1 MLVRTPHHRPTESLL
16 GYVLRISEA
25 NGYDTP
31 WHVVAHAGILRGEM
45 TTAGFPVQKL
55 AAILGR
61 SPDDLNDISYS
72 GLDENEDR
80 EFRLLGHT
88 LGKGLNSEPLR
99 LTKPVICPQC
109 IVEHGY
115 IDAFFDLSVGV
126 ACPFHRCQLVASCPC
141 CGESL
146 NWFRPGLL
154 TCKCG
159 ASFADVLTKPVS
171 PDLANLMAVI
181 WDKLH
186 GTSLDDLPKGTNL
199 PARQLAGVPLRRL
212 LGKLPDL
219 GGFQIRSHGAT
230 SCDSTPIEL
239 LDSAAQILANWPNG
253 YHDFLDR
260 TALVNSGSAPTTLW
274 KRYEHFS
281 RMFFSKKNCGT
292 DFSWLHQEFI
302 RYRLE
307 TYESALDN
315 RKRSGEDIPA
325 RYVTITEL
333 ARRLKVTPATVRD
346 WSKNGLINLK
356 KAGTPDRPRYIADM
370 EDENLRPP
378 IAAEGSVFGEREA
391 AAYLELPVRVL
402 NRLKVIGHFRVQ
414 HWHKLKH
421 GFHQA
426 DLDEFRKRLL
436 ALSPLVGAGTDETPR
451 TDRVS
456 LAQTQ
461 RKYRFHDHERKADFI
476 VAYLSGTITSAYRT
490 GDSLGDIFFEKS
502 AVEAFVSNSRSH
514 AANDSLSQVEAA
526 KEIGCNLL
534 AVPILVKNGYLAGED
549 GREGQRIT
557 RASVA
562 KLGDQY
568 VALGGL
574 AVELQTSSRRL
585 MRLCK
590 SNNIPLMQ
598 VACGIDN
605 AVSFIERTYEQT
617 LRRLH
622 QDCPP
627 RRLMGMKCNKVLDAV
642 SSYLAELQKQGAPLP
657 RCGKRP
663 HKREIAGACRID
675 RGVFYRNKEAIQ
687 MIEDYAVEEL
697 ASHQEGGR

>member
-1 MLVRTPHHRPTESLL
+1 MLVRTPYHRPTESLL

-31 WHVVAHAGILRGEM
+31 WHVFTHAGIQPGLM

-61 SPDDLNDISYS
+61 SPDDLSDISYS
-72 GLDENEDR
+72 GLDENESR

-88 LGKGLNSEPLR
+88 LGNGLSYEPLR
-99 LTKPVICPQC
+99 LATPAICPQC
-109 IVEHGY
+109 IVQHGY
-115 IDAFFDLSVGV
+115 IDAFFDLNIGV

-141 CGESL
+141 CGKSL
-146 NWFRPGLL
+146 SWFRPGLL

-159 ASFADVLTKPVS
+159 ASLADVLTKPVS
-171 PDLANLMAVI
+171 PDLANLMQVI
-181 WDKLH
+181 WEKLH
-186 GTSLDDLPKGTNL
+186 GTSPDDFPEGTNL
-199 PARQLAGVPLRRL
+199 PVKQLAGVPLRRL
-212 LGKLPDL
+212 LAKLPDL
-219 GGFQIRSHGAT
+219 GGFQIRSTGAT

-239 LDSAAQILANWPNG
+239 LDGAAQVLANWPSG

-260 TALVNSGSAPTTLW
+260 TAHTNTGSVPTASW
-274 KRYEHFS
+274 KGYEHFS
-281 RMFFSKKNCGT
+281 RMFFSTKSHSA
-292 DFSWLHQEFI
+292 DFSWLHQEFVH
-302 RYRLE
+302 YRLG
-307 TYESALDN
+307 TYKPALDT
-315 RKRSGEDIPA
+315 RKLGDEKAPT
-325 RYVTITEL
+325 RYISIAEL
-333 ARRLKVTPATVRD
+333 ARRLKVTPATVRV
-346 WSKNGLINLK
+346 WSKDGLIHLK
-356 KAGTPDRPRYIADM
+356 KVGTPDRPRYLADL
-370 EDENLRPP
+370 EDENLRAP

-402 NRLKVIGHFRVQ
+402 NRLKVIGHFHVR

-436 ALSPLVGAGTDETPR
+436 ALSPLVGPGTVETPR

-461 RKYRFHDHERKADFI
+461 REYRFHDHERKADFI
-476 VAYLSGTITSAYRT
+476 VAYLSGDITSTYRT
-490 GDSLGDIFFEKS
+490 GNRLSDIFFEKS
-502 AVEAFVSNSRSH
+502 AVEAFVSSSRSH
-514 AANDSLSQVEAA
+514 AANDSLSQVDAA
-526 KEIGCNLL
+526 KAIGCNLL
-534 AVPILVKNGYLAGED
+534 AVPILVKTGYLAGED

-590 SNNIPLMQ
+590 NNTIPLMQ

-627 RRLMGMKCNKVLDAV
+627 RRLKGMKCNKVLDAV
-642 SSYLAELQKQGAPLP
+642 GSYLAELQRLGAPLP

-663 HKREIAGACRID
+663 HKRDIAGACRID
-675 RGVFYRNKEAIQ
+675 RGVFYHNKEAIQ
-687 MIEDYAVEEL
+687 LIEDYAVAEL
-697 ASHQEGGR
+697 ARRQEGDR